1 MTGQM
6 SLFPSALEHLWSAVE
21 AAGQFDP
28 TLKISRRAFSKMLR
42 RYVRPMPYARET
54 LFDRMLAGQI
64 SVLAG
69 MPAPLRPPLRDLP
82 PAQMGPAI
90 ISWFETRRS
99 GEKHPVHTG
108 ADGVRRYLTLK
119 EIALKWRANR
129 ARFGVSDLHI
139 RGSMMEN
146 IAAPDVLSSFNLLPH
161 SSVLA
166 REQEMFS
173 FVISSRGQV
182 TDSHSDAPDSSNFCL
197 TGRKLW
203 LAWDTYEGMRRGLQ
217 DVERTFVQ
225 RKAHFDMDKWLSLR
239 SARWLLVN
247 PGETLFLPAH
257 LTHKVIT
264 LEPYIGLGGFFIA
277 LPNSLRLLSHWI
289 IRGPLWSK
297 RDSTGH
303 RDELLGEI
311 AQSVRDAVL
320 RLRGASLEERE
331 QWGYDYL
338 EPSAQHFIRTCPA
351 AQFRKLWADPRFR
364 CVAET
369 IREPW
374 PLSSKPGLGSA

>member
-1 MTGQM
+1 
-6 SLFPSALEHLWSAVE
+6 
-21 AAGQFDP
+21 
-28 TLKISRRAFSKMLR
+28 
-42 RYVRPMPYARET
+42 MPYARET
-54 LFDRMLAGQI
+54 LFDRMLAGQV

-69 MPAPLRPPLRDLP
+69 LPAPVRPPLCDLP
-82 PAQMGPAI
+82 PAEMARALIG
-90 ISWFETRRS
+90 WFETRRS
-99 GEKHPVHTG
+99 TEKYRVSIGP
-108 ADGVRRYLTLK
+108 DGVRRYLTLK

-129 ARFGVSDLHI
+129 TRFGVTDLHI
-139 RGSMMEN
+139 RESMMEKVV
-146 IAAPDVLSSFNLLPH
+146 APDLLSSFNLLPH

-203 LAWDTYEGMRRGLQ
+203 LAWDTYEGMKRGLQ

-225 RKAHFDMDKWLSLR
+225 RKADFDMNTWLSLR

-247 PGETLFLPAH
+247 PGQTLFLPAH

-264 LEPYIGLGGFFIA
+264 LDPYLGLGGFFVA

-289 IRGPLWSK
+289 TRGPLWSK
-297 RDSTGH
+297 RDSTGY

-311 AQSVRDAVL
+311 AESIRDTVS
-320 RLRGASLEERE
+320 RLRGASSEERE

-338 EPSAQHFIRTCPA
+338 ERSAQHFMKTCPP
-351 AQFRKLWADPRFR
+351 AQFRVLWADPRFR
-364 CVAET
+364 CVAEA
-369 IREPW
+369 IRGPW
-374 PLSSKPGLGSA
+374 PLPSKPGLGSA